1 MTSALWTPRAEAELE
16 DIAFY
21 IAVRDARPA
30 VALKLIDE
38 IFIKSQQYANQPLMG
53 TIYLAL
59 GSRFRIFC
67 HTRYVIVYEPIDEGI
82 IVHRVVDG
90 TRDFRRLFRDL

>member
-1 MTSALWTPRAEAELE
+1 MSSVLWTPRAEADLD

-21 IAVRDARPA
+21 IAIRDARPTVA
-30 VALKLIDE
+30 VQLIDE
-38 IFIKSQQYANQPLMG
+38 IVAKVQQYANQPLMG
-53 TIYLAL
+53 TIHSSL
-59 GSRFRIFC
+59 SNRFRIFG
-67 HTRYVIVYEPIDEGI
+67 HTRYVIVYEPVDDGI